1 MRILQIAP
9 LWESVPP
16 SGYGGTEAV
25 VHLLVEELVRL
36 GHEVTLCA
44 SGDSV
49 TSAELRSCYPRSLR
63 TADDLEEK
71 LPYVWRHSAY
81 ALAEASYYDIVH
93 NHSGEEVMALADFV
107 SETPMLTTTHCN
119 ITPDRAFIW
128 ESYAGYYNTLSW
140 AQRRVFPDFPRAR
153 FAGVAYNAIDVA
165 SFPFEAQKD
174 DHLLFLGRISSDKGV
189 HIAIEVARRA
199 GRRLLIA
206 GKVDDVDHDYFVSE
220 IAPQI
225 DGDRVVFFGEANAE
239 QKRELY
245 GKAYAV
251 LMPIIWDE
259 PFGLVM
265 AEAQACGT
273 PLLTFNRGA
282 APEIVR
288 HGETGF
294 VVDTVDEMVDSVS
307 HVGEIDQRRCRE
319 WVSKAFD
326 APAMAT
332 RYLELYEQIL
342 TGHEPVLQPLPEVAL
357 STSVDAATP
366 VLSEQVA

>member
-16 SGYGGTEAV
+16 AGYGGTEAV

-44 SGDSV
+44 SGDSI

-63 TADDLEEK
+63 TAEDLEEK
-71 LPYVWRHSAY
+71 LPYVWRHSAH

-93 NHSGEEVMALADFV
+93 NHSGEEVMALAGLV
-107 SETPMLTTTHCN
+107 ETPMLTTTHCN
-119 ITPDRAFIW
+119 ITTDRAFIW
-128 ESYAGYYNTLSW
+128 DGYSGYYNTISW
-140 AQRRVFPDFPRAR
+140 AQRRVFSDFRRPR

-165 SFPFEAQKD
+165 SFPFEMQKD
-174 DHLLFLGRISSDKGV
+174 DHLLFLGRISREKGV

-199 GRRLLIA
+199 GRRLVVA
-206 GKVDDVDHDYFVSE
+206 GKVDDVDYTYFESE

-239 QKRELY
+239 DKRELY
-245 GKAYAV
+245 SKAYAV
-251 LMPIIWDE
+251 LMPIVWDE

-273 PLLTFNRGA
+273 PVLTFKRGA

-294 VVDTVDEMVDSVS
+294 VVDTVDQMVDAVS
-307 HVGEIDQRRCRE
+307 RVGEIDPHHCRR
-319 WVSKAFD
+319 WITQAFD
-326 APAMAT
+326 VPTMAS
-332 RYLELYEQIL
+332 RYLELYQQII
-342 TGHEPVLQPLPEVAL
+342 GVAEPVAQAKAAL
-357 STSVDAATP
+357 STSVDHAAP